1 MPLDFGLGKAMDG
14 QLLGSKCESACKDAA
29 ACKAYTYHP
38 LQGLCFLKSAVR
50 PGLRGDSCSEGNCW
64 YFGVLGDRV

>member
-1 MPLDFGLGKAMDG
+1 MPLDFGLGKAME
-14 QLLGSKCESACKDAA
+14 QNQLGSKCEAACKDAA

-38 LQGLCFLKSAVR
+38 EQGLCFLKSAVR
-50 PGLRGDSCSEGNCW
+50 PGLRGDSCVEGSCW